1 MNELKVFENQEF
13 GSVRVVEINGEGW
26 LVGKDVAEKLE
37 YQNGSRDINRHV
49 DEDDRMTID
58 IFDGKQ
64 NRKGIVINESGLYA
78 LVLGSNLKSAKR
90 YKKWVT
96 SEVLP
101 SIRKHGAYMTD
112 NTIEKALTDPDF
124 LIQLATTLKEEKA
137 ARLEAERKNAILMHV
152 NKLYTATEVAKEL
165 GLKSAQSLNQAL
177 HERKIQYQSNGT
189 WVLYSNY
196 ADMGLVSIKQNVL
209 DNGKVIYDRKWTQEG
224 RKFLLD
230 LYQVQ

>member
-1 MNELKVFENQEF
+1 
-13 GSVRVVEINGEGW
+13 
-26 LVGKDVAEKLE
+26 
-37 YQNGSRDINRHV
+37 
-49 DEDDRMTID
+49 MTID

-112 NTIEKALTDPDF
+112 NTIEKSLTDPDF

-165 GLKSAQSLNQAL
+165 GLKSAQSLNQDL